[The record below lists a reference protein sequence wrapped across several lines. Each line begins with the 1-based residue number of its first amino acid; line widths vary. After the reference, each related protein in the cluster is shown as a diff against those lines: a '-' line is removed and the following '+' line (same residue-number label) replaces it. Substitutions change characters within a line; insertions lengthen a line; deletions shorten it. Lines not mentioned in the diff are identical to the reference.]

1 MSSSH
6 QPVTEVWAQLSL
18 CKADVERIR
27 EFLVL
32 DFGIREQRIVRHMHI
47 TVYYAR
53 RPMPGVL
60 ARSET
65 ASLTIPTADTRFMVM
80 APGGENPRPDL
91 RPSERK
97 VGIRIRRPS
106 SAMSAILT
114 YRHRL
119 LSHETSEVR
128 GVRRPSDHRRNAFGA
143 RHFQAHMS
151 ILRPGSGIAH
161 DLKPL
166 GAAFRAQ
173 IPDLHFDRFLVDISL
188 KPLHVRNAMLKDE
201 NAVVSRSHD

>member
-1 MSSSH
+1 MSIAHRSF
-6 QPVTEVWAQLSL
+6 TEVWAQLSL
-18 CKADVERIR
+18 CKSDVERIR
-27 EFLVL
+27 QFLVRHV
-32 DFGIREQRIVRHMHI
+32 GVREQRVVRNMHI

-53 RPMPGVL
+53 RPMPGVV
-60 ARSET
+60 AQNET

-80 APGGENPRPDL
+80 APGGENPRHEL

-97 VGIRIRRPS
+97 VGIRIRRVS

-119 LSHETSEVR
+119 LAHETREVR
-128 GVRRPSDHRRNAFGA
+128 GARRPSDHRRNAFGA

-151 ILRPGSGIAH
+151 VLRPGSGIAH

-166 GAAFRAQ
+166 GEAFRAQ
-173 IPDLHFDRFLVDISL
+173 IQELHFDRFLVDISL
-188 KPLHVRNAMLKDE
+188 KHLHIPNPILKHE
-201 NAVVSRSHD
+201 NPTLRRSHD